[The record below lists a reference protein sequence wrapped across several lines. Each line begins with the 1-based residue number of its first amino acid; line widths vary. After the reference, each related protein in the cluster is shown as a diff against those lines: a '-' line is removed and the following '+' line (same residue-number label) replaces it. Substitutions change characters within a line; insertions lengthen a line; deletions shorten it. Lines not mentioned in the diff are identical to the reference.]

1 MRTWADP
8 RMVDP
13 SIEPTKR
20 RPNQC
25 YAGTPVKANRSA
37 HGIAAACTLR
47 GWLGMWSLRVAQT
60 RAAPH
65 LARCA
70 NTFEFGFG
78 PVDSVRSLVARVAP
92 SEVLHAALESPVENP
107 PPYWQAAAEQ
117 GLQGVHLAE
126 SVGGQGF
133 GILELAV
140 VLAEFGYGAVPGPFV
155 PSAIASALIA
165 AHDPQAKVLAELA
178 TGAAIAAYAL
188 DSGLTATRHGDV
200 LVIRGEVRA
209 VPAAAQASVLV
220 LPVAIES
227 RDEWVVLRN
236 DQLEIEAVKSLD
248 PLRPIAHVRANA
260 VDVSD
265 DALLSNLTMTTAHA
279 LMSTLLSAEAVGVA
293 RWATDTASAYAKIRE
308 QFGRPIGQFQAIKHK
323 CAEMIADTERATA
336 AVWDAARA
344 LDDAGESS
352 SDVEFAAA
360 VAATLAPATAQ
371 RCTQDC
377 IQVHGGIGFTW
388 EHDTN
393 VYYRRALMLAA
404 CFGRSS
410 EYPQRVVDT
419 ATTAGMRPVDI
430 DLDPSTEKLRAQIR
444 AEVAA
449 LKAMPREPRTVAI
462 AEGGWVLP
470 YLPKPWGRAASPVEQ
485 IIIAQEFTAGRVK
498 RPQIAI
504 ATWIVPSIV
513 AFGTDNQKQRLLP
526 PTFRGDIFWCQLF
539 SEPGA
544 GSDLASLATK
554 ATRVD
559 GGWRITGQKIWTTGA
574 QYSQW
579 GALLARTDPSAPK
592 HNGITYFLLD
602 MKSEGVQVKPLRELT
617 GKEFFNTVYLDDV
630 FVPDEL
636 VLGEVNRGWEVS
648 RNTLTAERVSIG
660 GSDSTF
666 LPTLG
671 EFVDFVRDYRFEGQF
686 DQVARHRAGQLIA
699 EGHATKLLNLRSTLL
714 TLAGGDPMAPAAIS
728 KLLSM
733 RTGQGY
739 AEFAVSSFGTDAVIG
754 DTERLPGKW
763 GEYLL
768 ASRAT
773 TIYGGTSEVQLNI
786 IAERLLGLP
795 RDP

>member
-1 MRTWADP
+1 M
-8 RMVDP
+8 
-13 SIEPTKR
+13 SI
-20 RPNQC
+20 
-25 YAGTPVKANRSA
+25 AITPE
-37 HGIAAACTLR
+37 HYE
-47 GWLGMWSLRVAQT
+47 
-60 RAAPH
+60 
-65 LARCA
+65 LA
-70 NTFEFGFG
+70 
-78 PVDSVRSLVARVAP
+78 DSVRSLMARVAP

-404 CFGRSS
+404 CFGRGS

>member
-1 MRTWADP
+1 M
-8 RMVDP
+8 
-13 SIEPTKR
+13 SI
-20 RPNQC
+20 
-25 YAGTPVKANRSA
+25 AITPE
-37 HGIAAACTLR
+37 HYE
-47 GWLGMWSLRVAQT
+47 
-60 RAAPH
+60 
-65 LARCA
+65 LA
-70 NTFEFGFG
+70 
-78 PVDSVRSLVARVAP
+78 DSVRSLVARVAP

-265 DALLSNLTMTTAHA
+265 DALLSTLTMTTAHA

-404 CFGRSS
+404 CFGRGS

>member
-1 MRTWADP
+1 M
-8 RMVDP
+8 
-13 SIEPTKR
+13 SI
-20 RPNQC
+20 
-25 YAGTPVKANRSA
+25 AITPE
-37 HGIAAACTLR
+37 HYE
-47 GWLGMWSLRVAQT
+47 
-60 RAAPH
+60 
-65 LARCA
+65 LA
-70 NTFEFGFG
+70 
-78 PVDSVRSLVARVAP
+78 DSVRSLVARVAP

-388 EHDTN
+388 EHDTS

-404 CFGRSS
+404 CFGRGS

>member
-1 MRTWADP
+1 M
-8 RMVDP
+8 
-13 SIEPTKR
+13 SI
-20 RPNQC
+20 
-25 YAGTPVKANRSA
+25 AITPE
-37 HGIAAACTLR
+37 HYE
-47 GWLGMWSLRVAQT
+47 
-60 RAAPH
+60 
-65 LARCA
+65 LA
-70 NTFEFGFG
+70 
-78 PVDSVRSLVARVAP
+78 DSVRSLVARVAP

-360 VAATLAPATAQ
+360 VAATLASATAQ

-404 CFGRSS
+404 CFGRGS

>member
-1 MRTWADP
+1 M
-8 RMVDP
+8 
-13 SIEPTKR
+13 SI
-20 RPNQC
+20 
-25 YAGTPVKANRSA
+25 AITPE
-37 HGIAAACTLR
+37 HYE
-47 GWLGMWSLRVAQT
+47 
-60 RAAPH
+60 
-65 LARCA
+65 LA
-70 NTFEFGFG
+70 
-78 PVDSVRSLVARVAP
+78 DSVRSLVARVAP

-117 GLQGVHLAE
+117 GVQGVHLAE

-404 CFGRSS
+404 CFGRGS

>member
-1 MRTWADP
+1 MG
-8 RMVDP
+8 
-13 SIEPTKR
+13 R
-20 RPNQC
+20 RPV
-25 YAGTPVKANRSA
+25 P
-37 HGIAAACTLR
+37 IAII
-47 GWLGMWSLRVAQT
+47 SEHQD
-60 RAAPH
+60 
-65 LARCA
+65 LA
-70 NTFEFGFG
+70 
-78 PVDSVRSLVARVAP
+78 DSVRSLVARVAP
-92 SEVLHAALESPVENP
+92 SEVLHAAMETPVENP

-117 GLQGVHLAE
+117 GLPGVHLSEA
-126 SVGGQGF
+126 VGGQGF
-133 GILELAV
+133 GLLELAI

-165 AHDPQAKVLAELA
+165 SHDPDAKVLAELA
-178 TGAAIAAYAL
+178 SGAAIAAYAL
-188 DSGLTATRHGDV
+188 DSGLTATRKGDV

-220 LPVAIES
+220 LPVAIDS
-227 RDEWVVLRN
+227 GDEWVVLRAEE
-236 DQLEIEAVKSLD
+236 LEIEPVKSLD
-248 PLRPIAHVRANA
+248 PLRPIAHVRADA
-260 VDVSD
+260 VEVGE
-265 DALLSNLTMTTAHA
+265 DALLSTLTMTTAYA
-279 LMSTLLSAEAVGVA
+279 LMSTLLSAEAIGVA
-293 RWATDTASAYAKIRE
+293 RWATDTAAQYAKIRE

-344 LDDAGESS
+344 IDEASP
-352 SDVEFAAA
+352 DVEFAAA
-360 VAATLAPATAQ
+360 VAATLAPAAAQ

-410 EYPQRVVDT
+410 DYPQKVVNT
-419 ATTAGMRPVDI
+419 ATTTGMRPVDI
-430 DLDPSTEKLRAQIR
+430 DLDPETEKLRDEIR

-449 LKAMPREPRTVAI
+449 FKAMDRETRTVAL

-470 YLPKPWGRAASPVEQ
+470 YLPKPWGRASSPIEQ
-485 IIIAQEFTAGRVK
+485 VIIAQEFTTGRVR
-498 RPQIAI
+498 RPQVGIA
-504 ATWIVPSIV
+504 AWIIPSIV
-513 AFGTDNQKQRLLP
+513 AFGTEEQKQRLLP
-526 PTFRGDIFWCQLF
+526 PTLRGEMVWCQLF

-544 GSDLASLATK
+544 GSDLAGLTTK
-554 ATRVD
+554 ATRTD
-559 GGWRITGQKIWTTGA
+559 GGWRITGQKIWTTAA

-602 MKSEGVQVKPLRELT
+602 MRSEGVTVKPLRELT
-617 GKEFFNTVYLDDV
+617 GNAMFNTVYIDDV
-630 FVPDEL
+630 FVPDEC

-660 GSDSTF
+660 SSDANF
-666 LPTLG
+666 LATLPQ
-671 EFVDFVRDYRFEGQF
+671 FVEFVRDGHF
-686 DQVARHRAGQLIA
+686 DQVAQHRAGQLIA
-699 EGHATKLLNLRSTLL
+699 EGHAAKVLNLRSTLL
-714 TLAGGDPMAPAAIS
+714 TLAGGDAMPSAAIS

-739 AEFAVSSFGTDAVIG
+739 AEFAVSSFGTDGAIG
-754 DTERLPGKW
+754 DPDELAGKW

>member
-1 MRTWADP
+1 M
-8 RMVDP
+8 
-13 SIEPTKR
+13 SI
-20 RPNQC
+20 
-25 YAGTPVKANRSA
+25 AITPE
-37 HGIAAACTLR
+37 HYE
-47 GWLGMWSLRVAQT
+47 
-60 RAAPH
+60 
-65 LARCA
+65 LA
-70 NTFEFGFG
+70 
-78 PVDSVRSLVARVAP
+78 DSVRSLVARVAP

-404 CFGRSS
+404 CFGRGS

-430 DLDPSTEKLRAQIR
+430 NLDPSTEKLRAQIR

>member
-1 MRTWADP
+1 M
-8 RMVDP
+8 
-13 SIEPTKR
+13 SI
-20 RPNQC
+20 
-25 YAGTPVKANRSA
+25 AITPE
-37 HGIAAACTLR
+37 HYE
-47 GWLGMWSLRVAQT
+47 
-60 RAAPH
+60 
-65 LARCA
+65 LA
-70 NTFEFGFG
+70 
-78 PVDSVRSLVARVAP
+78 DSVRSLVARIAP

-265 DALLSNLTMTTAHA
+265 DALLSNVTMTTAHA

-404 CFGRSS
+404 CFGRGS

>member
-1 MRTWADP
+1 MPIA
-8 RMVDP
+8 
-13 SIEPTKR
+13 I
-20 RPNQC
+20 
-25 YAGTPVKANRSA
+25 TPE
-37 HGIAAACTLR
+37 H
-47 GWLGMWSLRVAQT
+47 
-60 RAAPH
+60 H
-65 LARCA
+65 DLA
-70 NTFEFGFG
+70 
-78 PVDSVRSLVARVAP
+78 DSVRSLVARVAP
-92 SEVLHAALESPVENP
+92 SEVLHAAMENPVENP

-133 GILELAV
+133 GILELAI

-155 PSAIASALIA
+155 PSAIASALIS
-165 AHDPQAKVLAELA
+165 AHDAQAKVLFELA
-178 TGAAIAAYAL
+178 SGAAIAAYAL
-188 DSGLTATRHGDV
+188 DSGLTATRQGPNDKT

-220 LPVAIES
+220 LPVAIDSGE
-227 RDEWVVLRN
+227 EWVVLRAE
-236 DQLEIEAVKSLD
+236 QLEIEPVKSLD

-260 VDVSD
+260 VEVGDE
-265 DALLSNLTMTTAHA
+265 AALSNLTMTTAYA
-279 LMSTLLSAEAVGVA
+279 LMSTLLSAEAIGVA
-293 RWATDTASAYAKIRE
+293 RWATDTASQYAKIRE

-344 LDDAGESS
+344 IDEARQNDWDIVGSG
-352 SDVEFAAA
+352 VEFAAA
-360 VAATLAPATAQ
+360 VAATLAPTAAQ

-410 EYPQRVVDT
+410 EYPQKVVDT
-419 ATTAGMRPVDI
+419 ATSSGMRAVDI
-430 DLDPSTEKLRAQIR
+430 DLDPDTEKLRAEIR

-449 LKAMPREPRTVAI
+449 LKAMEREPRRVAI
-462 AEGGWVLP
+462 AEAGWVLP

-498 RPQIAI
+498 RPQVGIA
-504 ATWIVPSIV
+504 AWIIPSIV
-513 AFGTDNQKQRLLP
+513 AFGTEEQKQRFLP
-526 PTFRGDIFWCQLF
+526 PTFRGEMIWCQLF

-544 GSDLASLATK
+544 GSDLAGLTTK
-554 ATRVD
+554 ATRAE
-559 GGWRITGQKIWTTGA
+559 GGWRITGQKIWTTAA

-602 MKSEGVQVKPLRELT
+602 MKSEGVTVTPLRELT
-617 GKEFFNTVYLDDV
+617 GNAMFNTVYIDDV
-630 FVPDEL
+630 FVPDEC

-660 GSDSTF
+660 STDANF
-666 LPTLG
+666 LATLP
-671 EFVDFVRDYRFEGQF
+671 EFVEFVRDGQF
-686 DQVARHRAGQLIA
+686 DQVAQHRAGQLIA
-699 EGHATKLLNLRSTLL
+699 EGHAAKVLNLRSTLL
-714 TLAGGDPMAPAAIS
+714 TLAGGDAMPSAAIS

-739 AEFAVSSFGTDAVIG
+739 AEFAVSSFGTDAAIG
-754 DTERLPGKW
+754 DPNDVVGKW
-763 GEYLL
+763 GENLL

>member
-1 MRTWADP
+1 M
-8 RMVDP
+8 
-13 SIEPTKR
+13 SI
-20 RPNQC
+20 
-25 YAGTPVKANRSA
+25 AITPE
-37 HGIAAACTLR
+37 HYE
-47 GWLGMWSLRVAQT
+47 
-60 RAAPH
+60 
-65 LARCA
+65 LA
-70 NTFEFGFG
+70 
-78 PVDSVRSLVARVAP
+78 DSVRSLVARVAP

-404 CFGRSS
+404 CFGRGS

-671 EFVDFVRDYRFEGQF
+671 EFV
-686 DQVARHRAGQLIA
+686 
-699 EGHATKLLNLRSTLL
+699 
-714 TLAGGDPMAPAAIS
+714 
-728 KLLSM
+728 
-733 RTGQGY
+733 
-739 AEFAVSSFGTDAVIG
+739 
-754 DTERLPGKW
+754 RLPFRRTVRPG
-763 GEYLL
+763 
-768 ASRAT
+768 RAT
-773 TIYGGTSEVQLNI
+773 PCRAIDRRGPRHQAAQL
-786 IAERLLGLP
+786 ALHAVDAGRG
-795 RDP
+795 

>member
-1 MRTWADP
+1 MP
-8 RMVDP
+8 
-13 SIEPTKR
+13 
-20 RPNQC
+20 
-25 YAGTPVKANRSA
+25 
-37 HGIAAACTLR
+37 IAINPEH
-47 GWLGMWSLRVAQT
+47 QE
-60 RAAPH
+60 
-65 LARCA
+65 LA
-70 NTFEFGFG
+70 
-78 PVDSVRSLVARVAP
+78 DSVRSLVARVAP
-92 SEVLHAALESPVENP
+92 SEVLHAALETPLDNP

-165 AHDPQAKVLAELA
+165 AHDPDAKVLADLA
-178 TGAAIAAYAL
+178 SGAAIAAYAK
-188 DSGLTATRHGDV
+188 DCCALTATRQGPDNSA

-209 VPAAAQASVLV
+209 VPAAGEASVLV
-220 LPVAIES
+220 LPVAIDSGE
-227 RDEWVVLRN
+227 EWVVLRA
-236 DQLEIEAVKSLD
+236 DQLEIVPVRSVD

-260 VDVSD
+260 VEVGDDVV
-265 DALLSNLTMTTAHA
+265 LSNLSVLAAHA
-279 LMSTLLSAEAVGVA
+279 LISTLLSAEAIGVA
-293 RWATDTASAYAKIRE
+293 RWATDSAAEYAKIRE
-308 QFGRPIGQFQAIKHK
+308 QFGRPIGQFQAVKHK

-344 LDDAGESS
+344 VDEASQNNWDIDGAGASS
-352 SDVEFAAA
+352 AVEFAAA
-360 VAATLAPATAQ
+360 VAATLAPAAAQ

-393 VYYRRALMLAA
+393 VYYRRALILAA
-404 CFGRSS
+404 GFGRKS

-419 ATTAGMRPVDI
+419 ATSAGMRKLDI
-430 DLDPSTEKLRAQIR
+430 DLDPDTEKLRADIR

-449 LKAMPREPRTVAI
+449 LKAMPREERTAAI

-470 YLPKPWGRAASPVEQ
+470 HLPKPWGRAADPVEQ
-485 IIIAQEFTAGRVK
+485 IIIAQEFTTGRVR
-498 RPQIAI
+498 RPTIGIA
-504 ATWIVPSIV
+504 AWIVPSIV
-513 AFGTDNQKQRLLP
+513 AFGTGEQKQRFLS
-526 PTFRGDIFWCQLF
+526 PTFRGEMIWCQLF

-544 GSDLASLATK
+544 GSDLAGLSTK
-554 ATRVD
+554 ATKVD
-559 GGWRITGQKIWTTGA
+559 GGWRISGQKIWTTAA
-574 QYSQW
+574 QFSQW

-602 MKSEGVQVKPLRELT
+602 MSSEGVDVKPLRELT
-617 GKEFFNTVYLDDV
+617 GGAMFNTVFIDDV
-630 FVPDEL
+630 FVPDDL

-660 GSDSTF
+660 SSEAPF
-666 LPTLG
+666 LANLDQFV
-671 EFVDFVRDYRFEGQF
+671 EFIRDGQF
-686 DQVARHRAGQLIA
+686 DQIAQNRAGQLIA
-699 EGHATKLLNLRSTLL
+699 EGHAAKVLNMRSTLL
-714 TLAGGDPMAPAAIS
+714 TLAGGDAMPSAAIS

-739 AEFAVSSFGTDAVIG
+739 AEFGASSFGSDAAVG
-754 DTERLPGKW
+754 DPDTLPGKW
-763 GEYLL
+763 DEYLL

>member
-1 MRTWADP
+1 MP
-8 RMVDP
+8 
-13 SIEPTKR
+13 
-20 RPNQC
+20 
-25 YAGTPVKANRSA
+25 
-37 HGIAAACTLR
+37 IAINPEH
-47 GWLGMWSLRVAQT
+47 QD
-60 RAAPH
+60 
-65 LARCA
+65 LA
-70 NTFEFGFG
+70 
-78 PVDSVRSLVARVAP
+78 DSVRSLVARVAP
-92 SEVLHAALESPVENP
+92 SEVLHAALETPIDNP
-107 PPYWQAAAEQ
+107 PSYWRAAADQ

-155 PSAIASALIA
+155 PSAIASALIS
-165 AHDPQAKVLAELA
+165 AHDPDAKVLADLA
-178 TGAAIAAYAL
+178 SGAAIAAYAL
-188 DSGLTATRHGDV
+188 DAGLTATRQGDA

-209 VPAAAQASVLV
+209 VPAAAEASLLV
-220 LPVAIES
+220 LPVAIDSGE
-227 RDEWVVLRN
+227 EWVVLRA
-236 DQLEIEAVKSLD
+236 DRLEIEPVASVD

-260 VDVSD
+260 IEVADDV
-265 DALLSNLTMTTAHA
+265 ALSNLSVVAAKA
-279 LMSTLLSAEAVGVA
+279 LISTLLSAEAVGVA
-293 RWATDTASAYAKIRE
+293 RWATDTASDYAKIRE
-308 QFGRPIGQFQAIKHK
+308 QFGRPIGQFQAVKHK

-344 LDDAGESS
+344 VDEARENNWDTQGSA
-352 SDVEFAAA
+352 VEFAAA
-360 VAATLAPATAQ
+360 VAATLAPAAAQ

-393 VYYRRALMLAA
+393 VYYRRALVLAA
-404 CFGRSS
+404 GFGRRS

-419 ATTAGMRPVDI
+419 ATTTGMRTLDI
-430 DLDPSTEKLRAQIR
+430 DLDPDTEKLREEIR
-444 AEVAA
+444 EEVAA
-449 LKAMPREPRTVAI
+449 LKGIAREERNTAI

-470 YLPKPWGRAASPVEQ
+470 YLPTPWGRDAGPVEQ
-485 IIIAQEFTAGRVK
+485 IIIAQEFNSGRVR
-498 RPQIAI
+498 RPPIGIA
-504 ATWIVPSIV
+504 AWIVPSIV
-513 AFGTDNQKQRLLP
+513 AFGTDEQKQRFLP
-526 PTFRGDIFWCQLF
+526 PTFRGEMIWCQLF

-544 GSDLASLATK
+544 GSDLAGLTTK
-554 ATRVD
+554 ATKVD
-559 GGWRITGQKIWTTGA
+559 GGWRITGQKIWTTAA
-574 QYSQW
+574 QFSQW

-602 MKSEGVQVKPLRELT
+602 MKSEGVEVKPLRELT
-617 GKEFFNTVYLDDV
+617 GGAMFNTVFIDDV

-660 GSDSTF
+660 NSEAPF
-666 LPTLG
+666 LASLDQ
-671 EFVDFVRDYRFEGQF
+671 FVEFVRDGQF
-686 DQVARHRAGQLIA
+686 DQIGQNRAGQLIA
-699 EGHATKLLNLRSTLL
+699 EGHAAKVLNMRSTLL
-714 TLAGGDPMAPAAIS
+714 TLAGGDAMPSAAIS

-739 AEFAVSSFGTDAVIG
+739 AEFGLSSFGSDGAIG
-754 DTERLPGKW
+754 GPEQLPGKW
-763 GEYLL
+763 AEYVL

>member
-1 MRTWADP
+1 MPIA
-8 RMVDP
+8 M
-13 SIEPTKR
+13 
-20 RPNQC
+20 
-25 YAGTPVKANRSA
+25 TPE
-37 HGIAAACTLR
+37 H
-47 GWLGMWSLRVAQT
+47 QD
-60 RAAPH
+60 
-65 LARCA
+65 LA
-70 NTFEFGFG
+70 
-78 PVDSVRSLVARVAP
+78 DSVRSLVARVAP
-92 SEVLHAALESPVENP
+92 SEVLHEAMETPIANP

-117 GLQGVHLAE
+117 GLHGVHLAE

-133 GILELAV
+133 GILELAI

-165 AHDPQAKVLAELA
+165 AHDPEAKVLAELA
-178 TGAAIAAYAL
+178 SGAAIAAYAL
-188 DSGLTATRHGDV
+188 DSGLTATRQRPDQKA

-220 LPVAIES
+220 LPVAIDS
-227 RDEWVVLRN
+227 GLKNGEWLVLRA
-236 DQLEIEAVKSLD
+236 DQLEIVPVKSID

-260 VDVSD
+260 IEVGD
-265 DALLSNLTMTTAHA
+265 DALLSSLTMTTAYA

-293 RWATDTASAYAKIRE
+293 RWATDTASQYAKIRE

-344 LDDAGESS
+344 LDEASEH
-352 SDVEFAAA
+352 VEFAAA
-360 VAATLAPATAQ
+360 VAATLAPAAAQ

-410 EYPQRVVDT
+410 EYPQKVVDT
-419 ATTAGMRPVDI
+419 ATSTGMRAVDI
-430 DLDPSTEKLRAQIR
+430 DLDPDTEKLRAEIR

-449 LKAMPREPRTVAI
+449 LKAMDREPRKVAI
-462 AEGGWVLP
+462 AEAGWVLP

-485 IIIAQEFTAGRVK
+485 IIIAQEFSAGRVK
-498 RPQIAI
+498 RPQVGIAAWVI
-504 ATWIVPSIV
+504 PSIV
-513 AFGTDNQKQRLLP
+513 AFGTEEQKQRFLP
-526 PTFRGDIFWCQLF
+526 PTFRGEMIWCQLF

-544 GSDLASLATK
+544 GSDLAGLSTK
-554 ATRVD
+554 ATRAD
-559 GGWRITGQKIWTTGA
+559 GGWRITGQKIWTTVA
-574 QYSQW
+574 QFSQW

-602 MKSEGVQVKPLRELT
+602 MKSEGVTVKPLRELT
-617 GKEFFNTVYLDDV
+617 GREFFNTVYIDDV
-630 FVPDEL
+630 FVPDEF

-660 GSDSTF
+660 SSDANF
-666 LPTLG
+666 LATLP
-671 EFVDFVRDYRFEGQF
+671 EFVEFVRDGQF
-686 DQVARHRAGQLIA
+686 DQVAQHRAGQLIA
-699 EGHATKLLNLRSTLL
+699 EGHAAKVLNLRSTLL
-714 TLAGGDPMAPAAIS
+714 TLAGGDAMPSAAIS

-739 AEFAVSSFGTDAVIG
+739 AEFAVSSFGTDAAIG
-754 DTERLPGKW
+754 DTDELAGKW

>member
-1 MRTWADP
+1 MPIA
-8 RMVDP
+8 
-13 SIEPTKR
+13 I
-20 RPNQC
+20 
-25 YAGTPVKANRSA
+25 TPE
-37 HGIAAACTLR
+37 H
-47 GWLGMWSLRVAQT
+47 QD
-60 RAAPH
+60 
-65 LARCA
+65 LA
-70 NTFEFGFG
+70 
-78 PVDSVRSLVARVAP
+78 DSVRSLVARVAP
-92 SEVLHAALESPVENP
+92 SEVLHAALERPIENP

-133 GILELAV
+133 GILELAI

-155 PSAIASALIA
+155 PSAIASALIS
-165 AHDPQAKVLAELA
+165 AHDARAKVLSELA
-178 TGAAIAAYAL
+178 SGGAIGAYAL
-188 DSGLTATRHGDV
+188 DSGLTATRHGDA

-220 LPVAIES
+220 LPVAIDSGE
-227 RDEWVVLRN
+227 EWVVLRAE
-236 DQLEIEAVKSLD
+236 QLEIVPVKSLD

-260 VDVSD
+260 VEVGD
-265 DALLSNLTMTTAHA
+265 DAALSNLTMATAHA

-293 RWATDTASAYAKIRE
+293 RWATDTASQYAKIRE

-344 LDDAGESS
+344 IDEASQNNWDITASK
-352 SDVEFAAA
+352 VEFAAA
-360 VAATLAPATAQ
+360 VAATLAPAAAQ
-371 RCTQDC
+371 RCAQDC

-410 EYPQRVVDT
+410 EYPQKVVDT
-419 ATTAGMRPVDI
+419 ATTTGMRAVNI
-430 DLDPSTEKLRAQIR
+430 DLDPDTEKLRAEIR
-444 AEVAA
+444 AEVTA
-449 LKAMPREPRTVAI
+449 LKAMDREPRRVAI
-462 AEGGWVLP
+462 AEAGWVLP

-498 RPQIAI
+498 RPQVGIA
-504 ATWIVPSIV
+504 AWIIPSIV
-513 AFGTDNQKQRLLP
+513 AFGTEEQKQRFLP
-526 PTFRGDIFWCQLF
+526 PTFRGDMIWCQLF

-544 GSDLASLATK
+544 GSDLAGLTTK
-554 ATRVD
+554 ATRAE
-559 GGWRITGQKIWTTGA
+559 GGWRITGQKIWTTYA
-574 QYSQW
+574 QYSHW

-602 MKSEGVQVKPLRELT
+602 MKSEGVTVRPLRELT
-617 GKEFFNTVYLDDV
+617 GNAMFNTVYIDDV
-630 FVPDEL
+630 FVPDEF

-660 GSDSTF
+660 SSDANF
-666 LPTLG
+666 LATLP
-671 EFVDFVRDYRFEGQF
+671 EFVEFVRNGQF
-686 DQVARHRAGQLIA
+686 DQVAQHRAGQLIA
-699 EGHATKLLNLRSTLL
+699 EGHAAKVLNLRSTLL
-714 TLAGGDPMAPAAIS
+714 TLAGGDAMPSAAIS

-739 AEFAVSSFGTDAVIG
+739 AEFAVSSFGTDAAIG
-754 DTERLPGKW
+754 DSDQLAGKW

>member
-1 MRTWADP
+1 MPIA
-8 RMVDP
+8 
-13 SIEPTKR
+13 I
-20 RPNQC
+20 
-25 YAGTPVKANRSA
+25 TPE
-37 HGIAAACTLR
+37 HH
-47 GWLGMWSLRVAQT
+47 SLA
-60 RAAPH
+60 
-65 LARCA
+65 
-70 NTFEFGFG
+70 
-78 PVDSVRSLVARVAP
+78 DSVRSLVARVAP
-92 SEVLHAALESPVENP
+92 SEVLHAAMENPVENP

-133 GILELAV
+133 GILELAI

-155 PSAIASALIA
+155 PSAIASALIS
-165 AHDPQAKVLAELA
+165 AHDAQAKVLFELA
-178 TGAAIAAYAL
+178 SGAAIAAYAL
-188 DSGLTATRHGDV
+188 DSGLTATRQGPNDQA

-220 LPVAIES
+220 LPVAIDSGE
-227 RDEWVVLRN
+227 EWVVLRAE
-236 DQLEIEAVKSLD
+236 QLEIEPVKSLD

-260 VDVSD
+260 VEVGD
-265 DALLSNLTMTTAHA
+265 DAALSNLTMTTAYA
-279 LMSTLLSAEAVGVA
+279 LMSTLLSAEAIGVA
-293 RWATDTASAYAKIRE
+293 RWATDTASQYAKIRE

-344 LDDAGESS
+344 IDEARQNNWDIVGSG
-352 SDVEFAAA
+352 VEFAAA
-360 VAATLAPATAQ
+360 VAATLAPAAAQ
-371 RCTQDC
+371 RCAQDC

-410 EYPQRVVDT
+410 EYPQKVVDT
-419 ATTAGMRPVDI
+419 ATTSGMRAVNI
-430 DLDPSTEKLRAQIR
+430 DLDPDTEKLRAEIR

-449 LKAMPREPRTVAI
+449 LKAMERGPRRVAI
-462 AEGGWVLP
+462 AEAGWVLP

-498 RPQIAI
+498 RPQVGIA
-504 ATWIVPSIV
+504 AWIIPSIV
-513 AFGTDNQKQRLLP
+513 AFGTEEQKQRFLP
-526 PTFRGDIFWCQLF
+526 PTLRGEMIWCQLF

-544 GSDLASLATK
+544 GSDLAGLTTK
-554 ATRVD
+554 ATRAE
-559 GGWRITGQKIWTTGA
+559 GGWRITGQKIWTTAA
-574 QYSQW
+574 QYSHW

-602 MKSEGVQVKPLRELT
+602 MKSEGVTVKPLRELT
-617 GKEFFNTVYLDDV
+617 GNAMFNTVYIDDV
-630 FVPDEL
+630 FVPDEC

-660 GSDSTF
+660 SSDANF
-666 LPTLG
+666 LATLP
-671 EFVDFVRDYRFEGQF
+671 EFVEFVRDGQF
-686 DQVARHRAGQLIA
+686 DQVAQHRAGQLIA
-699 EGHATKLLNLRSTLL
+699 EGHAAKVLNMRSTLL
-714 TLAGGDPMAPAAIS
+714 TLAGGDAMPSAAIS

-739 AEFAVSSFGTDAVIG
+739 AEFAVSSFGTDAAIG
-754 DTERLPGKW
+754 DTNDSAGKW
-763 GEYLL
+763 GENLL

>member
-1 MRTWADP
+1 M
-8 RMVDP
+8 
-13 SIEPTKR
+13 SI
-20 RPNQC
+20 
-25 YAGTPVKANRSA
+25 AITPE
-37 HGIAAACTLR
+37 HYE
-47 GWLGMWSLRVAQT
+47 
-60 RAAPH
+60 
-65 LARCA
+65 LA
-70 NTFEFGFG
+70 
-78 PVDSVRSLVARVAP
+78 DSVRSLVARVAP

-352 SDVEFAAA
+352 SNVEFAAA

-404 CFGRSS
+404 CFGRGS

>member
-1 MRTWADP
+1 M
-8 RMVDP
+8 
-13 SIEPTKR
+13 SI
-20 RPNQC
+20 
-25 YAGTPVKANRSA
+25 AITPE
-37 HGIAAACTLR
+37 HYE
-47 GWLGMWSLRVAQT
+47 
-60 RAAPH
+60 
-65 LARCA
+65 LA
-70 NTFEFGFG
+70 
-78 PVDSVRSLVARVAP
+78 DSVRSLVARVAP

-404 CFGRSS
+404 CFGRGS

-686 DQVARHRAGQLIA
+686 NQVARHRAGQLIA